1 MNEIFTRTSV
11 RNFTEK
17 MPSDDQIELLLKAAM
32 QAPSA
37 GNQRSWEVY
46 VVRDRTTLTLL
57 SSVGTYGGCTK
68 DAPLA
73 IVVCTRKSGLKFQP
87 YARYDCA
94 CAAENLWL
102 AAHHLGL
109 GTTWLGVAPDIY
121 AMERVREILDLPGHL
136 EAFCIMPLGFPS
148 RVTKAH
154 SRFEPAK
161 IHFVG

>member
-1 MNEIFTRTSV
+1 
-11 RNFTEK
+11 
-17 MPSDDQIELLLKAAM
+17 LHWKAH
-32 QAPSA
+32 
-37 GNQRSWEVY
+37 
-46 VVRDRTTLTLL
+46 
-57 SSVGTYGGCTK
+57 
-68 DAPLA
+68 
-73 IVVCTRKSGLKFQP
+73 CTRKSGLKFQP

>member
-17 MPSDDQIELLLKAAM
+17 MPSDDQIELVLKAAM

-37 GNQRSWEVY
+37 GNQRSWEFY

-73 IVVCTRKSGLKFQP
+73 IVICFKEGELKFP
-87 YARYDCA
+87 AYVPFDCA
-94 CAAENLWL
+94 CAAMNIRLCAEGL
-102 AAHHLGL
+102 APCGP
-109 GTTWLGVAPDIY
+109 VS
-121 AMERVREILDLPGHL
+121 R
-136 EAFCIMPLGFPS
+136 PS
-148 RVTKAH
+148 LTAWGAC
-154 SRFEPAK
+154 AK
-161 IHFVG
+161 F

>member
-17 MPSDDQIELLLKAAM
+17 MPSDDQIELVLKAAM

-37 GNQRSWEVY
+37 GNQRSWEFY
-46 VVRDRTTLTLL
+46 VVRDRTALTLL

-73 IVVCTRKSGLKFQP
+73 IVVC
-87 YARYDCA
+87 
-94 CAAENLWL
+94 
-102 AAHHLGL
+102 
-109 GTTWLGVAPDIY
+109 TWLGVAPDIY